1 MPSAEPLTRRL
12 WKVTWPASTLAR
24 VSPTRIGSPP
34 TPPCAAAT
42 VEPPDI
48 FGSPPPALD
57 SAPDSALVPLPTP
70 AVAVMDAVMGARCN
84 TRASTESGSAAE
96 PAPRTVL
103 LKASFTARVKR
114 PTTGS
119 QVSCPPVGCC
129 STTRPAGWA
138 GMMAT
143 GGERMGATVMRPP
156 LAALTSSAGPP
167 LGDSRENLIR
177 KAGSA

>member
-1 MPSAEPLTRRL
+1 MRRL

-24 VSPTRIGSPP
+24 VSPIRVGSPPVGSPP
-34 TPPCAAAT
+34 TPPCAVAAP
-42 VEPPDI
+42 VEPPAI

-57 SAPDSALVPLPTP
+57 SAPDSALAPLP
-70 AVAVMDAVMGARCN
+70 AVAVMDAIGARRN
-84 TRASTESGSAAE
+84 TRASMESGSAAE
-96 PAPRTVL
+96 PALRTVL

-119 QVSCPPVGCC
+119 QVICPPVGCC

-143 GGERMGATVMRPP
+143 GVERMGATVVMRPP